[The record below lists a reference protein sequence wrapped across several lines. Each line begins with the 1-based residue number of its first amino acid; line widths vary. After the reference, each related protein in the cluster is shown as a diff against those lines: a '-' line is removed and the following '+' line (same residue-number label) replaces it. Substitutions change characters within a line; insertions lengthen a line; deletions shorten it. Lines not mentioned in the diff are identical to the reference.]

1 MRGAKVLALVLIILL
16 LPLCAGA
23 EFYGE
28 TPHFQQVTQNMVRER
43 PGFGLYLDRSY
54 PQTVCPSVD
63 EELRTLV
70 DDMTEKALPYFPEK
84 AVNPAEGAFLNTAAS
99 VTRTGESWMSF
110 LVITDILNGRE
121 QQYVDMQTRAYD
133 MATGQRLTLDDILA
147 DEEAWK
153 ILQQEAQKQLNGYYL
168 AEEADRQVL
177 EALTTVEALH
187 AADFTLDTAFL
198 RLHYRADSLYAGH
211 PTVMHVRVPYS
222 ALRGHLTDEAE
233 RQTDN
238 SRWQLVALTLDDGPV
253 RQRTHRLIRNI
264 RNGCANATFF
274 IVGDRI
280 ILAHDFLCLAQD
292 AGFELASHNSHHLYK
307 RQNIGHVVEYR
318 DQLITE
324 LSAVTGANVSI
335 MRSPGGDERV
345 FIEEHVGLPLI
356 NWSVVSNA
364 QNQVVPYPPR
374 EAKRLA
380 NMIQDGDI
388 VLMHDLHEGID
399 EVFLTLPQL
408 LAERGFLC
416 VTVDELFAARGIE
429 LMPDTVYYHART
441 E

>member
-133 MATGQRLTLDDILA
+133 MATGQQLTLDDILA

-253 RQRTHRLIRNI
+253 RQRTHRLIER
-264 RNGCANATFF
+264 
-274 IVGDRI
+274 
-280 ILAHDFLCLAQD
+280 
-292 AGFELASHNSHHLYK
+292 E
-307 RQNIGHVVEYR
+307 
-318 DQLITE
+318 
-324 LSAVTGANVSI
+324 
-335 MRSPGGDERV
+335 GDE
-345 FIEEHVGLPLI
+345 
-356 NWSVVSNA
+356 
-364 QNQVVPYPPR
+364 
-374 EAKRLA
+374 
-380 NMIQDGDI
+380 
-388 VLMHDLHEGID
+388 
-399 EVFLTLPQL
+399 
-408 LAERGFLC
+408 
-416 VTVDELFAARGIE
+416 
-429 LMPDTVYYHART
+429 
-441 E
+441 

>member
-1 MRGAKVLALVLIILL
+1 MRKV
-16 LPLCAGA
+16 
-23 EFYGE
+23 
-28 TPHFQQVTQNMVRER
+28 N
-43 PGFGLYLDRSY
+43 
-54 PQTVCPSVD
+54 
-63 EELRTLV
+63 
-70 DDMTEKALPYFPEK
+70 
-84 AVNPAEGAFLNTAAS
+84 
-99 VTRTGESWMSF
+99 
-110 LVITDILNGRE
+110 
-121 QQYVDMQTRAYD
+121 
-133 MATGQRLTLDDILA
+133 
-147 DEEAWK
+147 
-153 ILQQEAQKQLNGYYL
+153 
-168 AEEADRQVL
+168 
-177 EALTTVEALH
+177 
-187 AADFTLDTAFL
+187 
-198 RLHYRADSLYAGH
+198 
-211 PTVMHVRVPYS
+211 
-222 ALRGHLTDEAE
+222 
-233 RQTDN
+233 
-238 SRWQLVALTLDDGPV
+238 
-253 RQRTHRLIRNI
+253 
-264 RNGCANATFF
+264 
-274 IVGDRI
+274 
-280 ILAHDFLCLAQD
+280 
-292 AGFELASHNSHHLYK
+292 
-307 RQNIGHVVEYR
+307 
-318 DQLITE
+318 TE

>member
-1 MRGAKVLALVLIILL
+1 MRGARILALVLTVLL

-23 EFYGE
+23 EFYDT
-28 TPHFQQVTQNMVRER
+28 TPPFQQVKQTMVRER
-43 PGFGLYLDRSY
+43 PGPGLYLDRSY
-54 PQTVCPSVD
+54 PQTACPGVD
-63 EELRTLV
+63 EELRILV
-70 DDMTEKALPYFPEK
+70 DEMTERALPIFPEE
-84 AVNPAEGAFLNTAAS
+84 AVNPQEGAFLNTGVS

-110 LVITDILNGRE
+110 LVITDILDGRE

-133 MATGQRLTLDDILA
+133 MATGRRLTLNDILA
-147 DEEAWK
+147 DEEAWT
-153 ILQQEAQKQLNGYYL
+153 ILQQAAQEQLANYYL
-168 AEEADRQVL
+168 AEEPDGQILAELTSAD
-177 EALTTVEALH
+177 ALY

-211 PTVMHVRVPYS
+211 QTIMHVRVPYS
-222 ALRGHLTDEAE
+222 SLRGHLTEEAE

-238 SRWQLVALTLDDGPV
+238 SRWQLVAMTLDDGPV
-253 RQRTHRLIRNI
+253 RLRTLRLIRNI
-264 RNGCANATFF
+264 RNSCANATFF

-280 ILAHDFLCLAQD
+280 ILGHDLLCMAQD
-292 AGFELASHNSHHLYK
+292 AGFELASHNYHHAYK
-307 RQNIGHVVEYR
+307 RQNIGHVIEYR
-318 DQLITE
+318 DLLINE
-324 LSAVTGANVSI
+324 LSAVTGANVSV
-335 MRSPGGDERV
+335 MRAPGGDERY
-345 FIEEHVGLPLI
+345 FIEEHVNLPLI

-364 QNQVVPYPPR
+364 QNQAVPWPPR
-374 EAKRLA
+374 EAQRLA
-380 NMIQDGDI
+380 NMVQDGDI

-429 LMPDTVYYHART
+429 LLPDTVYYDAKT